1 MNRVARHKVASWSIL
16 AALLLSLLPLAALQP
31 VVAQAQ
37 GSVFE
42 PAQTSVNPNEEI
54 VYIDGQGFVRVL
66 DVEAPNTPK
75 TIQFVSPAG
84 GWRSAALGDFNND
97 GDKEIVVVGGSGP
110 SSSVL
115 TVYDPVVAAG
125 QTVPGQEINGVP
137 WKQLASFAL
146 PDRPEIVAAG
156 NFDPNVDGD
165 ELLVV
170 RETVP
175 GEAKNDNDWRV
186 VIYKQT
192 TAKNGNGTQWTEHV
206 GANFGEHWDRVNVA
220 NIDNTGGAE
229 VVFAESGVAVRAYQP
244 DQNMRKLFEYGSS
257 CRQPYD
263 ATLGQYLKGGNQ
275 ELIMVTDPRCA
286 SSSSQDS
293 FRVYSYTN
301 NAFPDDPGAVGSWQ
315 AGILFEPGPR
325 TVFMGDLNGSGDEEA
340 ILLRKVEND
349 PTAARLIV
357 RGNGDDQ
364 IISEFQNG
372 LPLAEDNGYLAGAA
386 GDIDGDGK
394 DEIVIIRNNNIR
406 YYPDANTSAQAVD
419 YSTTTNRRT
428 IAIGDLDAAGST
440 SGPLFATDVAKLDL
454 QVNYGFIAT
463 GQIVLKNAGT
473 DESIPFTAVSNF
485 SPFQINPTT
494 GQAPGKS
501 KAGLVLTYSV
511 DARNLQIGQ
520 TIQATLSFF
529 NAGTPQATNSPLV
542 IPVTI
547 KVVTPPFEAIPA
559 GASAF
564 FIPCDFP
571 TARNLTFT
579 LSGLPGSQLRDVQ
592 LWDAATLT
600 AAGAAPDLNGALYL
614 GARSEDGSSLVLRS
628 AAGDEQVLAAT
639 GRMSLLHGAGVDA
652 VDATNDVTYTS
663 QVPWITSVTVNTTT
677 LPSQLTLTVDPT
689 LRTQS
694 FEQAGLVL
702 IGPSYDTS
710 NPIAVRSY
718 PINMVCSDWGA
729 WMPVLGK

>member
-16 AALLLSLLPLAALQP
+16 AALLLSLLPMAALQP
-31 VVAQAQ
+31 AVALAQENDVVK
-37 GSVFE
+37 

-54 VYIDGQGFVRVL
+54 VYIDGQGYVRVL

-75 TIQFVSPAG
+75 TVQFVSPGG

-146 PDRPEIVAAG
+146 PDRPEVVAAG

-165 ELLVV
+165 EILVV
-170 RETVP
+170 RETVA
-175 GEAKNDNDWRV
+175 GEAKNDNDWRI
-186 VIYKQT
+186 VIFHQT
-192 TAKNGNGTQWTEHV
+192 TAKNGNGTQWSEH
-206 GANFGEHWDRVNVA
+206 AAINTGEHWDRINVA
-220 NIDNTGGAE
+220 NLDNTGGDE
-229 VVFAESGVAVRAYQP
+229 FVVAESGVAVRAYQP
-244 DQNMRKLFEYGSS
+244 DQSMRKLFEYGSS

-263 ATLGQYLKGGNQ
+263 ATFGDYFKGGNK
-275 ELIMVTDPRCA
+275 ELLMVTDPRCA
-286 SSSSQDS
+286 SSSNQDS

-301 NAFPDDPGAVGSWQ
+301 NAFPADPGAVGSWQ
-315 AGILFEPGPR
+315 GGILFTPGPR
-325 TVFMGDLNGSGDEEA
+325 TVFTGDINGSGDDEA

-357 RGNGDDQ
+357 RSNGDDQ
-364 IISEFQNG
+364 VISEFQNG
-372 LPLAEDNGYLAGAA
+372 LPLSDDNGYLAGAA

-419 YSTTTNRRT
+419 YATTTNRRT

-440 SGPLFATDVAKLDL
+440 SGPVFATSVAKLDL
-454 QVNYGFIAT
+454 QVNYGFVQS

-473 DESIPFTAVSNF
+473 EDSVPFTAVSNF
-485 SPFQINPTT
+485 TPFQVTPTS
-494 GQAPGKS
+494 GLAPGKS
-501 KAGLVLTYSV
+501 KAGITLNYSV

-520 TIQATLSFF
+520 TLQATLSIF
-529 NAGTPQATNSPLV
+529 NAGTPQATNSPLI

-559 GASAF
+559 GTSAL
-564 FIPCDFP
+564 FIPCDAP
-571 TARNLTFT
+571 AARNVTFT

-592 LWDAATLT
+592 VWDAATLA
-600 AAGAAPDLNGALYL
+600 AAGVATDLKGALYL
-614 GARSEDGSSLVLRS
+614 GARSADGSSLVLHS

-639 GRMSLLHGAGVDA
+639 GRMNLLQAAA
-652 VDATNDVTYTS
+652 VDATTDLTYTS
-663 QVPWITSVTVNTTT
+663 QVPWITSITVNTTT

-689 LRTQS
+689 LRTKG

-702 IGPSYDTS
+702 IGPSYDVS

-718 PINMVCSDWGA
+718 PINMVCSNWGT

>member
-16 AALLLSLLPLAALQP
+16 AALLLSLLPMAALQP
-31 VVAQAQ
+31 AVALAQ
-37 GSVFE
+37 GDDAVK

-54 VYIDGQGFVRVL
+54 VYIDGQGYVRVL

-75 TIQFVSPAG
+75 TIQFVSPAA

-115 TVYDPVVAAG
+115 TIYDPVVAAG

-165 ELLVV
+165 EILVV
-170 RETVP
+170 RETVT
-175 GEAKNDNDWRV
+175 GEAKDDNDWRV

-192 TAKNGNGTQWTEHV
+192 TAKNGTGTQWTEHV
-206 GANFGEHWDRVNVA
+206 GVNFSEHWDRVDVA
-220 NIDNTGGAE
+220 NLDGTGGDE

-263 ATLGQYLKGGNQ
+263 AAFGDYFKGGNK
-275 ELIMVTDPRCA
+275 ELLMVTDPRCA

-301 NAFPDDPGAVGSWQ
+301 NAFPADPGAAGSWQ
-315 AGILFEPGPR
+315 GGILFEPGPR
-325 TVFMGDLNGSGDEEA
+325 EVFTGDINGSGDDEA
-340 ILLRKVEND
+340 ILLRKVDND

-357 RGNGDDQ
+357 RSNGDDQ
-364 IISEFQNG
+364 VISEFQNG
-372 LPLAEDNGYLAGAA
+372 LPLADDNGYLAGAA

-440 SGPLFATDVAKLDL
+440 SGPVFATSVAKLDL
-454 QVNYGFIAT
+454 QVNYGFVQT

-473 DESIPFTAVSNF
+473 EDSVPFTAVSNF
-485 SPFQINPTT
+485 TPFQVTPTS
-494 GQAPGKS
+494 GLAPGKS
-501 KAGLVLTYSV
+501 KSGITLSYSV

-520 TIQATLSFF
+520 TIQATLSIF
-529 NAGTPQATNSPLV
+529 NAGTPQATNSPLI

-547 KVVTPPFEAIPA
+547 AVVTPPFEAIPA
-559 GASAF
+559 GTSAF
-564 FIPCDFP
+564 FIPCDTP
-571 TARNLTFT
+571 AARDVTFT

-592 LWDAATLT
+592 IWGTAALA
-600 AAGAAPDLNGALYL
+600 AAGASPELNGALYL
-614 GARSEDGSSLVLRS
+614 GSRSEDGGSLLLHS
-628 AAGDEQVLAAT
+628 AAGDEQVLAAA
-639 GRMSLLHGAGVDA
+639 GRMNLLQAASIDA
-652 VDATNDVTYTS
+652 ANDLTYTS
-663 QVPWITSVTVNTTT
+663 QVPWITSVAVNTTT
-677 LPSQLTLTVDPT
+677 LPSQLTLTIDPA
-689 LRTQS
+689 LRTTG

-702 IGPSYDTS
+702 IGPSYDAS

-718 PINMVCSDWGA
+718 PINMVCSNWGT